1 MGKKNIFILTSIL
14 FLLGLPFILLLNKSK
29 QNQQN
34 KEVYQSIPV
43 FKIPDTNGNIITEA
57 LLRDYKTVMFIY
69 FNPDCDLCV
78 DEIKQIKENES
89 IFTKGKIVFFSEL
102 PADKIRF
109 FLQKIDFIPT
119 QNILFLPDEESIL
132 INKMEVRIVPT
143 VYIYKYSQL
152 IKRFDGP
159 VKIET
164 LIQYFTED

>member
-1 MGKKNIFILTSIL
+1 MKKKNIIIFILIS
-14 FLLGLPFILLLNKSK
+14 FLLGLPFILVNNKNK
-29 QNQQN
+29 KNQQN
-34 KEVYQSIPV
+34 KEVYQSIPL
-43 FKIPDTNGNIITEA
+43 FQIHDINGNIITEA

-89 IFTKGKIVFFSEL
+89 SFTRGKIIFFSDL
-102 PADKIRF
+102 PADEIQQ

-119 QNILFLPDEESIL
+119 QNILFLSDEKKIL
-132 INKMEVRIVPT
+132 INKMEVKSSPT
-143 VYIYKYSQL
+143 VYIYRDNQL
-152 IKRFDGP
+152 IKRFDGV